1 MRRLIVGGLAAWLAC
16 ACFAGAQSTVEKI
29 RKANALVCGI
39 DQSEAEFSMEDGHG
53 PRVAFDKDLCKA
65 VAVAVLGKD
74 AKVVVKGYPDD
85 QTSMSALRAG
95 EIDMIAS
102 LSADF
107 THTTDADV
115 GVTRPVLFDGVGVM
129 VPIAS
134 GVTRVRE
141 LSGKKICFLTE
152 TETEV
157 TLRAWFE
164 SRHLVFVPF
173 PFQEEGEMEAA
184 YITNNCVGLAGDL
197 TRLAATRVEF
207 GELAKDYVLLPDA
220 ISKDPMGM
228 AYRRSD
234 AAWGRIL
241 EWTINVLV
249 QAEESG
255 VTSGNVAAMRKSDD
269 PIVERLLGKSREV
282 GRPVGLD
289 DDWAARVIEAVGNYG
304 EMFERNLGAGSPLKL
319 PRRQNALWSDGGL
332 MYALPLK

>member
-1 MRRLIVGGLAAWLAC
+1 MLRQWCVGFDAADDG
-16 ACFAGAQSTVEKI
+16 ACFAGATTTVEKI
-29 RKANALVCGI
+29 RKANAVVCGI
-39 DQSEAEFSMEDGHG
+39 DQSEAEFSMEDNHG

-65 VAVAVLGKD
+65 VAVAVLGSK

-85 QTSMSALRAG
+85 QTSMAALRAG
-95 EIDMIAS
+95 EIDVIAS

-107 THTTDADV
+107 ARTTDADIA
-115 GVTRPVLFDGVGVM
+115 VTRPVLYDGVGVM

-141 LSGKKICFLTE
+141 LSGKKICFLTG

-157 TLRAWFE
+157 TLRAWFV
-164 SRHLVFVPF
+164 SRRLEFVPF

-207 GELAKDYVLLPDA
+207 GELAKGYVLLPDA

-228 AYRRSD
+228 AYRRAD

-241 EWTINVLV
+241 EWTVNVLV

-255 VTSGNVAAMRKSDD
+255 VTSGNVAVMRKSDD

-282 GRPVGLD
+282 GRPLGLD

-304 EMFERNLGAGSPLKL
+304 EMFERDLGVGSPLKL
-319 PRRQNALWSDGGL
+319 ERRQNALWSEGGL

>member
-1 MRRLIVGGLAAWLAC
+1 MRRLVVGVMAAWLVC
-16 ACFAGAQSTVEKI
+16 ACFADAETAVEKI

-39 DQSEAEFSMEDGHG
+39 DQSEAEFSMEDSHG
-53 PRVAFDKDLCKA
+53 PRVDFDKDLCKA
-65 VAVAVLGKD
+65 VAVAVLGKN

-85 QTSMSALRAG
+85 LTSMAALRAG
-95 EIDMIAS
+95 EIDVIAS

-107 THTTDADV
+107 THTTDADIA
-115 GVTRPVLFDGVGVM
+115 VTRPVLFDGVGVM

-141 LSGKKICFLTE
+141 LSGKKICLLTG

-157 TLRAWFE
+157 TLRAWFA
-164 SRHLVFVPF
+164 SRRLNFVPF
-173 PFQEEGEMEAA
+173 PFQEEGEMDAA
-184 YITNNCVGLAGDL
+184 YVTKNCVGLAGDL

-207 GELAKDYVLLPDA
+207 GELAKEYVLLPDV

-228 AYRRSD
+228 AYRRVD
-234 AAWGRIL
+234 AGWGRIL
-241 EWTINVLV
+241 EWTVNVLV

-255 VTSGNVAAMRKSDD
+255 VTSVNLEAMRKSDD
-269 PIVERLLGKSREV
+269 PMVERLLGRSHEV

-289 DDWAARVIEAVGNYG
+289 DDWAARVIGAVGNYG
-304 EMFERNLGAGSPLKL
+304 EMFERDLGAGSPLKL
-319 PRRQNALWSDGGL
+319 ERRQNALWSDGGL